1 MGSDILLT
9 KLFVPSIRPNL
20 VPRPHLIKQL
30 NQKLELGSKVT
41 LLSAPA
47 GFGKT
52 SLVSNWLYDSD
63 FQIAWLSLDKD
74 DNDQARFI
82 AYLVAALQK
91 ADGEIGK
98 SVQPML
104 NSSQKPA
111 MEMLI
116 STLINDISTQGSQSQ
131 IVLVLDD
138 YHLIEDQSIHK
149 TLTFLIEHQPPQLHL
164 VLISREDP
172 PLHLSL
178 LRGRGE
184 MTEIRL
190 ADLRFTTQETS
201 TLLND
206 IMGLNLDTSQIEILE
221 TRTEGWV
228 SGLQL
233 AALSMQGRSD
243 VVGFVRSFAGSNR
256 YILDYLIEE
265 VFQQQPVEIQEFL
278 LKTSI
283 LDQLTA
289 PLCDALLS
297 NEGQSSP
304 NLNSQD
310 ILEQLER
317 ANLFIIPLDESR
329 QWFRY
334 HHLFAD
340 LLRHRLRLKKTDL
353 SELHRKAGDWLA
365 EHGLI
370 SKAIEH
376 YLIATDWDNAT
387 KLIFE
392 ESDVLLKRGE
402 NATLVRWVSLLPEDA
417 MQANPAL
424 CLNCAWALALSGQE
438 DEAESFLQIVETSA
452 KDNPA
457 LYGNLLTAQIHIAR
471 ARHDHHRTI
480 ELSRQALSMI
490 PDSEN
495 EVRGVLNLNL
505 GLAYWQSG
513 QTIEAQEALESS
525 SLQSKTGQ
533 KLSR

>member
-1 MGSDILLT
+1 MESDLLLT

-20 VPRPHLIKQL
+20 VPRPQLVKQL
-30 NQKLELGSKVT
+30 NQKLNLGSKLT

-52 SLVSNWLYDSD
+52 SLVANWLNESD
-63 FQIAWLSLDKD
+63 FQIAWLALDKD

-91 ADGEIGK
+91 ANRENGK

-104 NSSQKPA
+104 NSPQKPA

-116 STLINDISTQGSQSQ
+116 STLINDISIQGAQSQ

-138 YHLIEDQSIHK
+138 YHLIDDQSIHK

-206 IMGLNLDTSQIEILE
+206 TMGLNLDASQIEILE

-265 VFQQQPVEIQEFL
+265 VFQQQPIEIQEFL

-283 LDQLTA
+283 LDQLIA
-289 PLCDALLS
+289 PLCDALFSKRGAIIAKPQLTGYPGAIGTSQSFYHPVGRIAAMVSLS
-297 NEGQSSP
+297 PLVCRLTSP
-304 NLNSQD
+304 S
-310 ILEQLER
+310 
-317 ANLFIIPLDESR
+317 P
-329 QWFRY
+329 
-334 HHLFAD
+334 
-340 LLRHRLRLKKTDL
+340 
-353 SELHRKAGDWLA
+353 
-365 EHGLI
+365 
-370 SKAIEH
+370 AIEK
-376 YLIATDWDNAT
+376 IR
-387 KLIFE
+387 F
-392 ESDVLLKRGE
+392 V
-402 NATLVRWVSLLPEDA
+402 
-417 MQANPAL
+417 
-424 CLNCAWALALSGQE
+424 
-438 DEAESFLQIVETSA
+438 
-452 KDNPA
+452 
-457 LYGNLLTAQIHIAR
+457 
-471 ARHDHHRTI
+471 
-480 ELSRQALSMI
+480 
-490 PDSEN
+490 
-495 EVRGVLNLNL
+495 
-505 GLAYWQSG
+505 
-513 QTIEAQEALESS
+513 
-525 SLQSKTGQ
+525 
-533 KLSR
+533 